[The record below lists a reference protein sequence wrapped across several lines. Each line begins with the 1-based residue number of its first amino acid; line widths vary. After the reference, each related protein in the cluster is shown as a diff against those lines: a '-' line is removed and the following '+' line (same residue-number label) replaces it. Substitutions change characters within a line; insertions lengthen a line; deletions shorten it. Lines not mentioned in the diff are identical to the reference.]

1 MVSFGQSAED
11 RRVVTPESKYEKF
24 NLRMP
29 HGMRARLAKA
39 GEKNGRSMNGEIVA
53 RLDSSFDTAQ
63 SQEELIKTIQCLRA
77 AVESLTIELSAFR
90 ERR

>member
-1 MVSFGQSAED
+1 M
-11 RRVVTPESKYEKF
+11 TPESKYEKF

-29 HGMRARLAKA
+29 HGMRARLAEA
-39 GEKNGRSMNGEIVA
+39 GVKNGRSMNGEIVA
-53 RLDSSFDTAQ
+53 RLGISLEVDQ

-77 AVESLTIELSAFR
+77 AVESLTIELSVFR